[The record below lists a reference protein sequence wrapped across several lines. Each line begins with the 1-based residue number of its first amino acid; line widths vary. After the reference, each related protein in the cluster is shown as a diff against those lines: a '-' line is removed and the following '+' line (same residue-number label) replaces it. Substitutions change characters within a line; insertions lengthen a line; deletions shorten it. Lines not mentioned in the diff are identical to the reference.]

1 MLSPMTQPII
11 GISAWTH
18 QFDTTLGDNERHYSI
33 AAGYVA
39 GITDAG
45 GIPVVLPAIDPSFAP
60 GTVSGLDAL
69 VVSGGADID
78 PAQYGEENTRSVKI
92 DAGRDAWE
100 LALTTEARRTHTPF
114 LGVCRGHQILN
125 VASGGTLDQHVWGR
139 ADHPPLWN
147 EDKTRLTTWMHE
159 VTFEAG
165 SRVAEVYG
173 KDRRMVNSL
182 HHQAVER
189 VGTHLAVTGTAG
201 DGTVEVLEST
211 NDWWALGVQ
220 WHPERLD
227 LADERPL
234 FEALVRAATG

>member
-1 MLSPMTQPII
+1 MSSPII

-18 QFDTTLGDNERHYSI
+18 AFDTVLGDAERHYSI

-45 GIPVVLPAIDPSFAP
+45 GIPVVLPAIEPSFAADAI
-60 GTVSGLDAL
+60 SRIDAL
-69 VVSGGADID
+69 LVSGGADID
-78 PAQYGEENTRSVKI
+78 PARYGSENTRSVDI

-100 LALTTEARRTHTPF
+100 LALTAEAKRTRIPF

-125 VASGGTLDQHVWGR
+125 VACGGNLDQHVWGR
-139 ADHPPLWN
+139 PDHPPLWN
-147 EDKTRLTTWMHE
+147 PDKTRLTTWMHE
-159 VTFEAG
+159 VSFG
-165 SRVAEVYG
+165 SGSLVADIYG

-182 HHQAVER
+182 HHQAVDA
-189 VGTHLAVTGTAG
+189 VGQDLAVTGTAG

-211 NDWWALGVQ
+211 NGWWALGVQ

-234 FEALVRAATG
+234 FEALVHAASR